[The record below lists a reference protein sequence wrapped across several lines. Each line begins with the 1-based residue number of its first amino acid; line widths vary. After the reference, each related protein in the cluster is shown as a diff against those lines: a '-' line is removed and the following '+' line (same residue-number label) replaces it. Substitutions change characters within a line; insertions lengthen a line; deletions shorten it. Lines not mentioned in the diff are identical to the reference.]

1 MTTFRANIICFLMIA
16 TTVAVAII
24 LYPNL
29 PEQIP
34 THWNLEGEVDDYTAK
49 PWGVAMLPL
58 AAILVF
64 VIMRLIPVISPKGF
78 RTDKFMDVIDVF
90 TVTLVGFMCGVAV
103 LVLLEANGQDVRINE
118 MIFTGVGLLFI
129 VLGNYMGKVR
139 KNFFI
144 GIRTPWTLASDEV
157 WSRTHR
163 LGGKVLILIGLFMI
177 LNSFVRFSERWLISA
192 IVIVALIRVVYS
204 YVIYRKIEGFTPDD
218 EDEPVDESLEE
229 T

>member
-1 MTTFRANIICFLMIA
+1 MTTFRANMICFLLIG
-16 TTVAVAII
+16 VAIVVAI
-24 LYPNL
+24 VLYSSL

-34 THWNLEGEVDDYTAK
+34 THWNLAGEVDDYTAK
-49 PWGVAMLPL
+49 PWGVVILPL
-58 AAILVF
+58 AAILIF
-64 VIMRLIPVISPKGF
+64 VVMRLIPLISPKGF
-78 RTDKFMDVIDVF
+78 RTDKFMDVVNVF
-90 TVTLVGFMCGVAV
+90 TVALVGFMCGVAI

-118 MIFTGVGLLFI
+118 MIFAGVGLLFI

-177 LNSFVRFSERWLISA
+177 VNGFVRFSERWLIAA
-192 IVIVALIRVVYS
+192 IVITALVPVVYS

-218 EDEPVDESLEE
+218 DDDPVDESLGE

>member
-1 MTTFRANIICFLMIA
+1 MTTFRANVICFLLIGA
-16 TTVAVAII
+16 TVVVAVF
-24 LYPNL
+24 LYPDL

-34 THWNLEGEVDDYTAK
+34 THWNLQGEVDDYTAK
-49 PWGVAMLPL
+49 PWGVAILPL

-64 VIMRLIPVISPKGF
+64 VVMRLIPVISPKGF
-78 RTDKFMDVIDVF
+78 RTDKFMDVINVF
-90 TVTLVGFMCGVAV
+90 TVAMVGFMCGVAV

-118 MIFTGVGLLFI
+118 MIFAGVGLLFI

-163 LGGKVLILIGLFMI
+163 LGGKVLILIGVFMI
-177 LNSFVRFSERWLISA
+177 LNGFVHFSERWLIAA
-192 IVIVALIRVVYS
+192 IMITALVPVVYS
-204 YVIYRKIEGFTPDD
+204 FVIYRKIEGFTPDD
-218 EDEPVDESLEE
+218 DDDPVDESLGE

>member
-1 MTTFRANIICFLMIA
+1 MTTFRANVICFLLIFA
-16 TTVAVAII
+16 VVVVAIF
-24 LYPNL
+24 LYAEL
-29 PEQIP
+29 PDQIP
-34 THWNLEGEVDDYTAK
+34 THWNLDGEVDDYTAK
-49 PWGVAMLPL
+49 PWGVAILPL

-64 VIMRLIPVISPKGF
+64 VVMRLIPVISPKGF
-78 RTDKFMDVIDVF
+78 RTDKFMDVINVF
-90 TVTLVGFMCGVAV
+90 TVAMVGFMCGVAV

-118 MIFTGVGLLFI
+118 MIFAGVGLLFI

-163 LGGKVLILIGLFMI
+163 LGGKVLILIGLFMM
-177 LNSFVRFSERWLISA
+177 LNGFVRFSERWLMAA
-192 IVIVALIRVVYS
+192 IIAAALVPVVYS
-204 YVIYRKIEGFTPDD
+204 YVIYRNIEGFAPD
-218 EDEPVDESLEE
+218 EDDDPADESPGE